1 MQRLMSHVLK
11 FSKPLVKSFPN
22 ATLFQRPLNVLQ
34 SPVSVRSSLQVAVD
48 RDHCAPLSFREVCF
62 SLRRLSPL
70 ELRQTISVRI
80 SCWQCSRCLLKMGGG
95 PFERTL
101 ATPFTGKTRLSSS
114 FPVPG
119 IGSTFSLFCLC
130 FPCPPQEVPTDSPQP
145 QAYEAA
151 PLLRVSL
158 GR

>member
-22 ATLFQRPLNVLQ
+22 ATFFQRPLNVLQ
-34 SPVSVRSSLQVAVD
+34 SPVSVRSTVD

-119 IGSTFSLFCLC
+119 IHYSACVFL
-130 FPCPPQEVPTDSPQP
+130 
-145 QAYEAA
+145 A
-151 PLLRVSL
+151 PRKKFQLTRRNLGPKPGLRLLKF
-158 GR
+158 